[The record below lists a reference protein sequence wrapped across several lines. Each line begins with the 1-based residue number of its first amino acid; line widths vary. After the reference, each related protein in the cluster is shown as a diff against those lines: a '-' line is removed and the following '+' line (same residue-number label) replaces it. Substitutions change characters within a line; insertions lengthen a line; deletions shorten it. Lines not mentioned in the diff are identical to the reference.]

1 MVYFENVVVVFC
13 IVLYLYVLE
22 EKSRAKEKTTLE
34 VPDLKNEKTS
44 NANNSKESTA
54 AAAN

>member
-1 MVYFENVVVVFC
+1 MLSFFC
-13 IVLYLYVLE
+13 IVSYLYILE

-54 AAAN
+54 AN